1 MHDRLDQQRMNED
14 VALAAALRALPAT
27 APPREGWQRLAV
39 RIAHEKRRRT
49 MLRVALPAALAAGI
63 ALAVWL
69 PQAQRARPLVPA
81 VAQRGAT
88 QAAPIADVAAL
99 RAHSQRLQD
108 WVRTLDRNGAPL
120 DDVALA
126 DAVAMQ
132 DRIGLI
138 DLQLSATSDPAAS
151 AALWQQR
158 NAMLEQLGL
167 LRLRPYAVAMQA
179 HATRA
184 DTTIL

>member
-1 MHDRLDQQRMNED
+1 MHDRLDRQRMNED
-14 VALAAALRALPAT
+14 AALAAALRGLPASD
-27 APPREGWQRLAV
+27 PPNDGWQRLAV
-39 RIAHEKRRRT
+39 RIAHAKRRRT
-49 MLRVALPAALAAGI
+49 LLRVALPAALAAGL
-63 ALAVWL
+63 ALALWL
-69 PQAQRARPLVPA
+69 PHMQRAPLPVRAMAQHA
-81 VAQRGAT
+81 VSHSAS
-88 QAAPIADVAAL
+88 IADVAAL

-120 DDVALA
+120 DNVALA

-158 NAMLEQLGL
+158 NALLERLGL
-167 LRLRPYAVAMQA
+167 LRLQPYAVAMQTR
-179 HATRA
+179 ATRA